1 LNSEICILTS
11 AISAFLS
18 QTMSS
23 NSVPPVLAIVSDLI
37 FRSKIDAAARR
48 AGVPLR
54 IAKSVEQLDRHLGNA
69 TPAVVLMDLE
79 MEGLDT
85 AAMLGRL
92 RASPAAANVPVIG
105 FAGHTNVEVIR
116 AARADG
122 VQVMARSA
130 FVSELDALLDR
141 IAAHA
146 RGD

>member
-1 LNSEICILTS
+1 
-11 AISAFLS
+11 
-18 QTMSS
+18 MSS
-23 NSVPPVLAIVSDLI
+23 NSPPPVLAIITDLM
-37 FRSKIDAAARR
+37 FRSKIDDAARR

-54 IAKSVEQLDRHLGNA
+54 VAKSVDQLERHLGNA

-79 MEGLDT
+79 MEGLD
-85 AAMLGRL
+85 AGAMLERL
-92 RASPAAANVPVIG
+92 RATPAAANVPVIG

-130 FVSELDALLDR
+130 FVAELPALMDR
-141 IAAHA
+141 IAANS

>member
-1 LNSEICILTS
+1 
-11 AISAFLS
+11 
-18 QTMSS
+18 MSDRPS
-23 NSVPPVLAIVSDLI
+23 PPPVLVVISDLI
-37 FRSKIDAAARR
+37 FRSKIDDAARR

-54 IAKSVEQLDRHLGNA
+54 VAKSVEQLDRHLGKG

-85 AAMLGRL
+85 SAMLERL
-92 RASPAAANVPVIG
+92 KATPAAINVPVIG
-105 FAGHTNVEVIR
+105 FAGHTNVEVIH
-116 AARADG
+116 AARARG

-130 FVSELDALLDR
+130 FVEQLPTLMER